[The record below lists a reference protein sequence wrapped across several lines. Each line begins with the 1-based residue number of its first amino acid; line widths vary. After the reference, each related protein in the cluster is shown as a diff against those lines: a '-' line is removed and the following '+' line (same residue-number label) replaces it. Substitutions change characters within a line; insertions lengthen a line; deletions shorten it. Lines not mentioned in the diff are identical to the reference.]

1 MKNNLENKTEF
12 TEREIEQVLETQVF
26 KQVYVPAFKFPE
38 TVKSIQSPYS
48 WYKSYIKIAGP
59 ILAMPVFIFIFS
71 FFLNDSASPNTQ
83 SLAMLE
89 ASNQKLLEEI
99 KTLDDESLEK

>member
-1 MKNNLENKTEF
+1 MEKNKIEF

-26 KQVYVPAFKFPE
+26 KQTYVPAFKFPD
-38 TVKSIQSPYS
+38 TLKSIESPYA

-71 FFLNDSASPNTQ
+71 FFLKDTTSPSAQN
-83 SLAMLE
+83 LAMLE
-89 ASNQKLLEEI
+89 ASNQKLLKEIQTLDEEI
-99 KTLDDESLEK
+99 TNE